1 MTIKKQTKKY
11 GSKHNSSKKYTK
23 RVKPRL
29 IGGNDPQECGVD
41 DEGNRLPDCPEGF
54 RCKKHK
60 KNKRGVCITSQ
71 LVVTYQDNEIV
82 LNAPEKRHNKWN
94 MELIQSKIDEFS
106 EIRNNSLKYTRN
118 EIDEMI
124 KGIIDQVVD
133 NTLVSQ
139 TNGATT
145 RDEKIIR
152 YIMLKN
158 VLETENQS
166 ELPNE
171 IQEQIE
177 ETQNDSETKEENKEK
192 KETDERPS
200 NQEQSGIFS
209 FLSSNKQSKTLEA
222 LDSKQIEKID
232 NMQNNLDMYPGEL
245 NENENNKF
253 LNKSEKEHHAFLKDN
268 KIYDEFLYP
277 ELDDPKFN
285 VKIAKQK
292 EFFDT
297 QYDGKIYD
305 IKTQAEKMCNA
316 GFELM
321 PHQLFVKN
329 FMSMQTPYNSLLLYH
344 GLGTGKTCSAIGVAE
359 EMRNYYKNI
368 GSTEKIIIVASPN
381 VQTNFKLQLFDER
394 KLKLEGD
401 IWTINTCVGNNLL
414 KEVNPVQLK
423 DVPRAKIISQI
434 DFFDLY
440 LQLLGYL

>member
-124 KGIIDQVVD
+124 KGLIDQLVD

-232 NMQNNLDMYPGEL
+232 
-245 NENENNKF
+245 
-253 LNKSEKEHHAFLKDN
+253 
-268 KIYDEFLYP
+268 
-277 ELDDPKFN
+277 
-285 VKIAKQK
+285 
-292 EFFDT
+292 
-297 QYDGKIYD
+297 
-305 IKTQAEKMCNA
+305 
-316 GFELM
+316 
-321 PHQLFVKN
+321 
-329 FMSMQTPYNSLLLYH
+329 
-344 GLGTGKTCSAIGVAE
+344 
-359 EMRNYYKNI
+359 
-368 GSTEKIIIVASPN
+368 
-381 VQTNFKLQLFDER
+381 
-394 KLKLEGD
+394 
-401 IWTINTCVGNNLL
+401 
-414 KEVNPVQLK
+414 
-423 DVPRAKIISQI
+423 
-434 DFFDLY
+434 
-440 LQLLGYL
+440 